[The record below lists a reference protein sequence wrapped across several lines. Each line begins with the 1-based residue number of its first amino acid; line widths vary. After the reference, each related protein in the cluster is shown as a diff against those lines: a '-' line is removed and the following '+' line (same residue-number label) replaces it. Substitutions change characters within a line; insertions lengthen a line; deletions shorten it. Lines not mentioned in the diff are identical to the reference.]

1 MTAKKRGLGKGLDA
15 LLGNRSEE
23 ASATK
28 QDSLNSL
35 PVDLIQRGEYQPRK
49 EFNQEALVELA
60 SSLKAQGVVQPIVVR
75 KIKDNKYEIIAGERR
90 WRAAQLAGLHVV
102 PVVIK
107 DVTDQT
113 AMCLALIENI
123 QRQDLNPLEEAGA
136 LSRLIEEFKM
146 THEAVAESVG
156 RSRSA
161 VSNLL
166 RLLEL
171 SSEVKNMR
179 LEGKLE
185 MGHARAILPLS
196 ATNQAELAKTIVKHR
211 LSVRETE
218 ARVKQLQNNQT
229 NKKDKAIPKKDAN
242 IASLETQLSEKLGA
256 KVDIKHNSK
265 GKGEL
270 KIHYHSADELD
281 GILKY
286 FQKMMHR
293 SD

>member
-1 MTAKKRGLGKGLDA
+1 
-15 LLGNRSEE
+15 
-23 ASATK
+23 
-28 QDSLNSL
+28 
-35 PVDLIQRGEYQPRK
+35 
-49 EFNQEALVELA
+49 
-60 SSLKAQGVVQPIVVR
+60 
-75 KIKDNKYEIIAGERR
+75 
-90 WRAAQLAGLHVV
+90 
-102 PVVIK
+102 
-107 DVTDQT
+107 
-113 AMCLALIENI
+113 
-123 QRQDLNPLEEAGA
+123 
-136 LSRLIEEFKM
+136 
-146 THEAVAESVG
+146 
-156 RSRSA
+156 
-161 VSNLL
+161 
-166 RLLEL
+166 
-171 SSEVKNMR
+171 

-286 FQKMMHR
+286 FQK
-293 SD
+293 

>member
-23 ASATK
+23 ASAAK
-28 QDSLNSL
+28 HDSLNSL

-49 EFNQEALVELA
+49 EFNQEALEELA
-60 SSLKAQGVVQPIVVR
+60 SSIKAQGVVQPIVVR

-171 SSEVKNMR
+171 SSEVKNML

-196 ATNQAELAKTIVKHR
+196 AKNQAELANTIVKHR

-256 KVDIKHNSK
+256 KVVIKHNSK

-270 KIHYHSADELD
+270 NIHYHSADELD

-286 FQKMMHR
+286 FQK
-293 SD
+293 